1 MRWTST
7 VPLMSPLQM
16 ELVVECCLTRRTF
29 LNTTVQPSP
38 PNNPNGTPDVAFA
51 DPPAV
56 GTYTVQI
63 ADVTGFS
70 ELFLQATR
78 DITAANPVTMG
89 AGNSIRLEA
98 NNNIS
103 VNAGANVT
111 ASGVGS
117 IQLRADADSSGTGAV
132 ALNAPLVARRVALKS
147 QALVSRVS
155 PPAPSPQPE
164 RSTKTRGT

>member
-1 MRWTST
+1 MLLD
-7 VPLMSPLQM
+7 PQDIL
-16 ELVVECCLTRRTF
+16 

-111 ASGVGS
+111 VSG
-117 IQLRADADSSGTGAV
+117 LARSSFVQTPT
-132 ALNAPLVARRVALKS
+132 ALALVLWRSTRLWWPNRVAFKS
-147 QALVSRVS
+147 QARVSRVS
-155 PPAPSPQPE
+155 PPAPSLQPE